1 MVLNT
6 FAEKEGMYVY
16 LNDQFVE
23 SEKATLHISD
33 LAIQRGYGIFDFFR
47 VRENVL
53 LYVDDHLDRFLH
65 SASIMHLSAPGTK
78 EELLSVLQELLQ
90 KNNLP
95 DSGIRMIL
103 TGGYSPDAYQPVTP
117 NFIIMQS
124 PLVIP
129 DSSVPKSIS
138 VITHEFVRD
147 IPEAKTI
154 NYTMG
159 IWLQKKIKEQQADD
173 VLYHTNGVVTE
184 FPRCN
189 FFIVTKDNTIIT
201 PGKNALNGVTRKRIL
216 ELAGSSFTVKEGPV
230 TFDDMR
236 EAKEAFLTSSTKR
249 IQAIVKI
256 DGQPVGNGMPGEITS
271 KLLHRLLET
280 EKKFVLNVLNKQK
293 Q

>member
-1 MVLNT
+1 
-6 FAEKEGMYVY
+6 MYVY

-47 VRENVL
+47 VRDHVL
-53 LYVDDHLDRFLH
+53 LYVDDHLDRFLI
-65 SASIMHLSAPGTK
+65 SASIMHLTAPGTK
-78 EELLSVLQELLQ
+78 EQLLCIIHDLLQ
-90 KNNLP
+90 KNSLP

-117 NFIIMQS
+117 NFIVIQS
-124 PLVIP
+124 PLVIA

-138 VITHEFVRD
+138 IITHEFVRD

-154 NYTMG
+154 NYTIG
-159 IWLQKKIKEQQADD
+159 IWLLKKIKEQQADD
-173 VLYHTNGVVTE
+173 VLYHSNGIVTE

-189 FFIVTKDNTIIT
+189 FFIVTQDNTIIT
-201 PGKNALNGVTRKRIL
+201 PDKNALKGVTRKRIL
-216 ELAGSSFTVKEGPV
+216 ELVGSSFTIKEAPV
-230 TFDDMR
+230 TFDDIR

-256 DGQPVGNGMPGEITS
+256 DGQAVGNGMPGKITS
-271 KLLHRLLET
+271 ELLHRLLET
-280 EKKFVLNVLNKQK
+280 EKEFVLLNKQK
-293 Q
+293 H

>member
-6 FAEKEGMYVY
+6 FAKKEDMYVY
-16 LNDQFVE
+16 LNDQFVA

-53 LYVDDHLDRFLH
+53 LYVDDHLDRFLQ

-78 EELLSVLQELLQ
+78 AQLLSVLHELLQ

-129 DSSVPKSIS
+129 DSTIPKSIS
-138 VITHEFVRD
+138 IITHEFVRD

-154 NYTMG
+154 NYSMG

-201 PGKNALNGVTRKRIL
+201 PDKNALKGVTRKRIF
-216 ELAGSSFTVKEGPV
+216 ELAQSSFTIKEGPV
-230 TFDDMR
+230 TLDDIR

-249 IQAIVKI
+249 IQAIVKV

-271 KLLHRLLET
+271 ELLGRLLQT
-280 EKKFVLNVLNKQK
+280 EKEFVSNQLNKPSD
-293 Q
+293 

>member
-1 MVLNT
+1 
-6 FAEKEGMYVY
+6 MYVY

-23 SEKATLHISD
+23 SEKATLHIND

-47 VRENVL
+47 VRDHVL

-65 SASIMHLSAPGTK
+65 SASIMRLSAPGTK
-78 EELLSVLQELLQ
+78 EELLSILNKLLR

-103 TGGYSPDAYQPVTP
+103 TGGYSPDAYQTVTP

-124 PLVIP
+124 PLVMA

-138 VITHEFVRD
+138 IITHEFVRD

-159 IWLQKKIKEQQADD
+159 IWLQKKIKEHQADD
-173 VLYHTNGVVTE
+173 VLYHTKGVVTE

-201 PGKNALNGVTRKRIL
+201 PDKNALKGITRKRIF
-216 ELAGSSFTVKEGPV
+216 ELAGSSFTVKEGTV
-230 TFDDMR
+230 TFDDIR

-249 IQAIVKI
+249 IQSIVKI
-256 DGQPVGNGMPGEITS
+256 DGHPVGDGTPGEITRE
-271 KLLHRLLET
+271 LLNNLLVAER
-280 EKKFVLNVLNKQK
+280 EFVANFLPDQK
-293 Q
+293 H